1 MKIGT
6 VRWFNLQKGR
16 GCISPD
22 DGGPN
27 VFVAT
32 SALESAGLSD
42 LREGQKLAFD
52 VKYDDR
58 FGRRYAIS
66 LSPLAIT
73 VAARTADTLLAANPF
88 DALFAAIASAWRT
101 RPRH

>member
-6 VRWFNLQKGR
+6 VRWFNVQKGC

-42 LREGQKLAFD
+42 LREGQRLAFD

-73 VAARTADTLLAANPF
+73 METRIADGLIEANPF
-88 DALFAAIASAWRT
+88 DALSAAIASAWRT
-101 RPRH
+101 RLRR

>member
-22 DGGPN
+22 EGGPN

-42 LREGQKLAFD
+42 LREGQKLVFD
-52 VKYDDR
+52 IGDDDR
-58 FGRRYAIS
+58 FGRRYAVSLFPLGVTVETRAADGPLADNAFDS
-66 LSPLAIT
+66 LS
-73 VAARTADTLLAANPF
+73 
-88 DALFAAIASAWRT
+88 AAIASVWRM
-101 RPRH
+101 RLRH

>member
-6 VRWFNLQKGR
+6 VRWFNLKKGR

-42 LREGQKLAFD
+42 LREGQKLVFD
-52 VKYDDR
+52 IKDDGP
-58 FGRRYAIS
+58 FGRRYAVS
-66 LSPLAIT
+66 LSPLGVIMET
-73 VAARTADTLLAANPF
+73 QTADGLLAANPF
-88 DALFAAIASAWRT
+88 DALSAAIASAWRT
-101 RPRH
+101 RLRH